1 MQCPHMGPLYSRC
14 FISSLLP
21 ICLRNKRGF
30 AMILGK
36 ASGQEI
42 PPLTVDMLAAI
53 AEDARRS
60 GALAEL
66 RLATACLL
74 TFAGFL
80 CFSELVTLRHCYI
93 LIQRQH
99 MSSHIYSVYSNT
111 AKLTGYARV
120 MR

>member
-1 MQCPHMGPLYSRC
+1 
-14 FISSLLP
+14 
-21 ICLRNKRGF
+21 
-30 AMILGK
+30 
-36 ASGQEI
+36 
-42 PPLTVDMLAAI
+42 MLAAI

-99 MSSHIYSVYSNT
+99 NAHIYSNT